1 MILYH
6 HSLSTP
12 CRFVR
17 LMLSEYGIEPQL
29 EEERLWQRREAFL
42 ELNPAGTLPVLV
54 AEAGVPVCG
63 AYPIGEY
70 LDETRG
76 VMARERRLMP
86 EYPLERA
93 EVRRLI
99 DWFIVTLEADVVRTL
114 VRERVHKLE
123 MPQDRGGGAPNSA
136 AMRAARAN
144 VRQHLRYLNWLAGTR
159 DWLGAKTVSAADMAA
174 GAAVSVLDY
183 MGEIDWAEVP
193 QARDWYGRMKSRPA
207 FRPLLADR
215 LRALTPVSHY
225 ADLDF

>member
-1 MILYH
+1 MILH
-6 HSLSTP
+6 HQPMSAQS
-12 CRFVR
+12 RFVR
-17 LMLSEYGIEPQL
+17 LLLAEYGVTADL
-29 EEERLWQRREAFL
+29 REERPWERRAAFL
-42 ELNPAGTLPVLV
+42 ARNPAGTIPVLV
-54 AEAGVPVCG
+54 AEAGVSVCG
-63 AYPIGEY
+63 AFPIAEY

-86 EYPLERA
+86 QSPLERA
-93 EVRRLI
+93 EVRRLV
-99 DWFIVTLEADVVRTL
+99 DWFIGKLDADVLRAL
-114 VRERVHKLE
+114 VRERVYKLQ
-123 MPQDRGGGAPNSA
+123 MRADQGGGSPDSA

-183 MGEIDWAEVP
+183 MGEIDWNQAP
-193 QARDWYGRMKSRPA
+193 QARDWYGRVKSRPS

-215 LRALTPVSHY
+215 VRGLTPASHY

>member
-1 MILYH
+1 MILH
-6 HSLSTP
+6 HQPMSAQ

-17 LMLSEYGIEPQL
+17 LLLVEYGVSAEL
-29 EEERLWQRREAFL
+29 VDERPWERRAEFL
-42 ELNPAGTLPVLV
+42 ALNPAGTVPVLV

-63 AYPIGEY
+63 AHPIAEY

-93 EVRRLI
+93 EVRRLV
-99 DWFIVTLEADVVRTL
+99 DWFIVKLEADVLRAL
-114 VRERVHKLE
+114 VRERVDKLQ
-123 MPQDRGGGAPNSA
+123 MPADRGGGAPDSA

-144 VRQHLRYLNWLAGTR
+144 LRQHLRYLNWLAGSR
-159 DWLGAKTVSAADMAA
+159 DWLGAKKLSAADIAA

-183 MGEIDWAEVP
+183 MGEIDWNQAP
-193 QARDWYGRMKSRPA
+193 QARDWYSRVKSRPS
-207 FRPLLADR
+207 FRPLLGDR
-215 LRALTPVSHY
+215 VRGLTPVSHY